1 MERKFLTI
9 LRGTIG
15 SGAHG
20 VAIEGTDDHD
30 EMGVVIE
37 SYEDA
42 VGIGS
47 PFEHYIFRTA
57 TERTGKNDARS
68 MPGDLDLTL
77 YSLSKYLR
85 LALKGNPSVLIP
97 LFLPSGLLTVCTIEG
112 SELQKLAPKIISKKA
127 IWAFYHY
134 LRAQKGKLSG
144 EKGTRVHR
152 PELVE
157 KYGYD
162 TKFAMHALRLGMQGL
177 ELARGHT
184 LSLPMTPVH
193 REFLLEVRTGH
204 YKLDFILNY
213 IEHLEEKLLRW
224 TELTALPD
232 EPDTKAVEEWMRD
245 VYWATWSEERAGM
258 FV

>member
-1 MERKFLTI
+1 LERKFTTI

-20 VAIEGTDDHD
+20 LAIEGTDDHD
-30 EMGVVIE
+30 EMGVVVE
-37 SYEDA
+37 SYGDA
-42 VGIGS
+42 ISIGS
-47 PFEHYIFRTA
+47 PFEHYIYRTA
-57 TERTGKNDARS
+57 TERNGKEGTRS

-77 YSLSKYLR
+77 YSLQKYLR
-85 LALKGNPSVLIP
+85 LALGGNPSVLIP
-97 LFLPSGLLTVCTIEG
+97 LYLRGDLLTLCTSEG
-112 SELQKLAPKIISKKA
+112 KELQDLAPKIISKKA
-127 IWAFYHY
+127 IRAFYHY

-184 LSLPMTPVH
+184 LSLPMLPST
-193 REFLLEVRTGH
+193 REFLLEVRTGY
-204 YKLDFILNY
+204 YKLDFILGY
-213 IEHLEEKLLRW
+213 IDHLEEKLLRW

-245 VYWATWSEERAGM
+245 VYWATWSEERSGM
-258 FV
+258 IV